1 VTASA
6 SASPPVPA
14 GAAFE
19 QAKGLFIEGNRHF
32 GEGRFADAKACFAA
46 SLQLLPGR
54 ASTQMNL
61 AATHIRLGEPAAA
74 LPLLQ
79 QVLAAEPANAEAW
92 CHQGVA
98 LSDLERR
105 EDALL
110 SLQQA
115 LTLAADDAAVQA
127 LARYHRGITLN
138 VLRRHDAARADF
150 EWLVQQ
156 QPDRAEAWFRHGQ
169 TLQALGRHA
178 EAQPAYER
186 ALALDDT
193 LAQAWS
199 NLGGIHKGAQR
210 LDEAAACYE
219 RAIEHGADA
228 ELHRWYLAS
237 LRGEATPEAAPK
249 AYVEELFDD
258 YADQFDD
265 HLVKVLRY
273 RTPTVLAE
281 ALQRAHP
288 QAFGSGLDLGCGT
301 GLVAPLLKGRVA
313 RLDGVDLS
321 QRMLDKARALGLYD
335 HLDKADVVAH
345 LLATERRHDL
355 VLSADVVP
363 YLGELAPLFAAVRR
377 VLEPGGV
384 FAFSAERAATT
395 ERFTLRASMR
405 YAHGEAYLR
414 ELAAAHGY
422 TVLSVQT
429 LVLREDAGQPIDGL
443 IVLLGAP

>member
-1 VTASA
+1 MTAP
-6 SASPPVPA
+6 SPE
-14 GAAFE
+14 AFE
-19 QAKGLFIEGNRHF
+19 QAKRLFVDGLAHF
-32 GEGRFADAKACFAA
+32 GAGRLPEARACFEQ
-46 SLQLLPGR
+46 SLRWLPGR
-54 ASTQMNL
+54 PSTLTNL
-61 AATHIRLGEPAAA
+61 ATTHIRLGEPEAA

-79 QVLAAEPANAEAW
+79 QVLAAEPGNAEAW
-92 CHQGVA
+92 CQQGVA
-98 LSDLERR
+98 LGDLERR
-105 EDALL
+105 DEALL

-115 LTLAADDAAVQA
+115 LTLAADDAALQA
-127 LARYHRGITLN
+127 LARYHRGISLN
-138 VLRRHDAARADF
+138 VLRRHDAALADF
-150 EWLVQQ
+150 AWLVQQ

-199 NLGGIHKGAQR
+199 NLGGIHKDAR
-210 LDEAAACYE
+210 RVDDAARCYE
-219 RAIEHGADA
+219 RAVACGADA

-237 LRGEATPEAAPK
+237 LRGGSAPEAAPQ
-249 AYVEELFDD
+249 AYVEGLFDD
-258 YADQFDD
+258 YADTFDS
-265 HLVKVLRY
+265 HLVNVLRY

-281 ALQRAHP
+281 ALRRAHP
-288 QAFGSGLDLGCGT
+288 QPFRSGLDLGCGT
-301 GLVAPLLKGRVA
+301 GLVAPLLQGLVA
-313 RLDGVDLS
+313 HLDGVDLS
-321 QRMLDKARALGLYD
+321 QRMLDKARALQRYD
-335 HLDKADVVAH
+335 RLDKADVVAH
-345 LLATERRHDL
+345 LHATERRYDL

-384 FAFSAERAATT
+384 FAFSAERAAAT

-414 ELAAAHGY
+414 ELASANGY
-422 TVLSVQT
+422 AVLDVQT

-443 IVLLGAP
+443 IVLLRAQRSGAA

>member
-1 VTASA
+1 MTAPSA
-6 SASPPVPA
+6 GAPSPA
-14 GAAFE
+14 GDAFE
-19 QAKGLFIEGNRHF
+19 RAKGLFVEGNRHF
-32 GEGRFADAKACFAA
+32 AEGRFADAKACFAA

-54 ASTQMNL
+54 PSTQMNL
-61 AATHIRLGEPAAA
+61 ATTHIRLGEPAAA

-79 QVLAAEPANAEAW
+79 QVLAAEPGNAEAW
-92 CHQGVA
+92 CQQGVA
-98 LSDLERR
+98 LGDLERR
-105 EDALL
+105 DEALL

-115 LTLAADDAAVQA
+115 LTLSPHDTPVHA
-127 LARYHRGITLN
+127 LARYHRGISLN
-138 VLRRHDAARADF
+138 VLRRHEVALADF
-150 EWLVQQ
+150 AWLVQH
-156 QPDRAEAWFRHGQ
+156 QPANAEAWFRHGQ
-169 TLQALGRHA
+169 TLQALGRHT
-178 EAQPAYER
+178 EAQPEYER

-258 YADQFDD
+258 YADQFDN
-265 HLVKVLRY
+265 HLVNVLRY

-288 QAFGSGLDLGCGT
+288 QPFRSALDLGCGT

-313 RLDGVDLS
+313 LLDGVDLS

-335 HLDKADVVAH
+335 RLDKADVVEH
-345 LLATERRHDL
+345 LRTTERRHDL

-363 YLGELAPLFAAVRR
+363 YLGELEPLFAAVRR

-384 FAFSAERAATT
+384 FAFSAERAAPA

-405 YAHGEAYLR
+405 YAHGEAHLR
-414 ELAAAHGY
+414 ELAAEHGY
-422 TVLSVQT
+422 AVLDVQT